1 MKISSWI
8 LLLGLFVLLGCS
20 KEEQT
25 PLPPLKKIE
34 VPEGVVGFYSGRL
47 PCDNCKGNVV
57 KAELKEDSSVVFIQ
71 NIVRGSTP
79 DSVETDTLSGRFTF
93 DGDKLSMELSEGKVR
108 YRFQQGSYGSLALLT
123 GAGTVYKDQD
133 GFKAE
138 LIRIYINPLRKT
150 ADTDTSKIADTVTLN
165 AADTPKVADTSRARG
180 EN

>member
-20 KEEQT
+20 KEEQA

-34 VPEGVVGFYSGRL
+34 VPDGVVGFYSGRL

-79 DSVETDTLSGRFTF
+79 DSVETDTLSGHFTF
-93 DGDKLSMELSEGKVR
+93 DGEKLSMELSEGKVR

-150 ADTDTSKIADTVTLN
+150 ADTDTSKITGTVTLK
-165 AADTPKVADTSRARG
+165 AADTPKVADTSAAKG
-180 EN
+180 GN

>member
-20 KEEQT
+20 KEEQA

-47 PCDNCKGNVV
+47 PCDNCKGKVV

-150 ADTDTSKIADTVTLN
+150 AGADTSKIADTALTKE
-165 AADTPKVADTSRARG
+165 ADTPKVADTSSAQG

>member
-20 KEEQT
+20 KEEQA

-47 PCDNCKGNVV
+47 PCDNCKGKVV

-138 LIRIYINPLRKT
+138 LIRIYINPWRKT
-150 ADTDTSKIADTVTLN
+150 AGADTSKIADTALTKET
-165 AADTPKVADTSRARG
+165 DTPKVADTSRVQG

>member
-20 KEEQT
+20 KEEQA

-71 NIVRGSTP
+71 NIIRGSTP

-150 ADTDTSKIADTVTLN
+150 AGADTSKIADTALTKE
-165 AADTPKVADTSRARG
+165 ADTPKVADTSRAQG

>member
-20 KEEQT
+20 KEEQA

-47 PCDNCKGNVV
+47 PCDNCKGKVV

-93 DGDKLSMELSEGKVR
+93 DGDKLSMELSEGKIR

-150 ADTDTSKIADTVTLN
+150 AGADTSKTADTALTKE
-165 AADTPKVADTSRARG
+165 ADTPKVADTSAAKG

>member
-1 MKISSWI
+1 M
-8 LLLGLFVLLGCS
+8 LLGCS
-20 KEEQT
+20 KEEQA

-123 GAGTVYKDQD
+123 GAGTIYKDQD

-150 ADTDTSKIADTVTLN
+150 AGADTSKIADTALTKET
-165 AADTPKVADTSRARG
+165 DTPKVADTSSAQG

>member
-20 KEEQT
+20 KEEQA

-47 PCDNCKGNVV
+47 PCDNCKGKVV

-93 DGDKLSMELSEGKVR
+93 DGEKLSMELSEGKVR

-150 ADTDTSKIADTVTLN
+150 AGADTSKIADTALTKE
-165 AADTPKVADTSRARG
+165 ADTPKVADTSTAQG

>member
-20 KEEQT
+20 KEEQA

-34 VPEGVVGFYSGRL
+34 VPDGVVGFYSGRL
-47 PCDNCKGNVV
+47 PCDNCKGKVV

-93 DGDKLSMELSEGKVR
+93 DGEKLSMELSEGKVR

-150 ADTDTSKIADTVTLN
+150 AGADTSKIADTALTKET
-165 AADTPKVADTSRARG
+165 DTPKVADTSTAQG

>member
-20 KEEQT
+20 KEEQA

-34 VPEGVVGFYSGRL
+34 VPEGIVGFYSGRL
-47 PCDNCKGNVV
+47 PCDNCKGKVV

-138 LIRIYINPLRKT
+138 LIRIYINPLRKK
-150 ADTDTSKIADTVTLN
+150 AGADTSKIADTALTKE
-165 AADTPKVADTSRARG
+165 ADTPKVADTSTAQG

>member
-47 PCDNCKGNVV
+47 PCDNCKGKVV

-150 ADTDTSKIADTVTLN
+150 ADTDTSKIADTVTLK